1 MTEEELITE
10 AKRRYPIGTV
20 FKSPENDET
29 YTVTKE
35 GFYIGETPIKGEN
48 TVLAQLETHG
58 EYVYFNNT
66 WAKVI
71 SYPHT
76 ITKEQKSKI
85 LQLIKIKMIR
95 TLKISLKKI

>member
-48 TVLAQLETHG
+48 KVLAQLETHG

-66 WAKVI
+66 WAKII
-71 SYPHT
+71 SLPTPKITQKQKQT
-76 ITKEQKSKI
+76 I
-85 LQLIKIKMIR
+85 LNLIKEI
-95 TLKISLKKI
+95 

>member
-29 YTVTKE
+29 YTATKE
-35 GFYIGETPIKGEN
+35 GFYIRETPIKGEN

-66 WAKVI
+66 WAKI
-71 SYPHT
+71 
-76 ITKEQKSKI
+76 
-85 LQLIKIKMIR
+85 
-95 TLKISLKKI
+95 ISLPTPKITQNRNKLFLI